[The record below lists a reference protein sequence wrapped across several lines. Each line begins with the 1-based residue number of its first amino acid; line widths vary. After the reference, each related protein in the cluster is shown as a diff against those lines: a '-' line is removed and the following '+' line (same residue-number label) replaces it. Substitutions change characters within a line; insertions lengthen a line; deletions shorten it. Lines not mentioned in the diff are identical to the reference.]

1 MCLMPRQVQSN
12 KREYCIYRPQCYT
25 VGRNKQLNLWGRRRQ
40 IMASSESNKMND
52 TWNGKREEIHAQ
64 TSKGYLA
71 GLIVVAL
78 LIIILALS
86 FFR

>member
-1 MCLMPRQVQSN
+1 
-12 KREYCIYRPQCYT
+12 
-25 VGRNKQLNLWGRRRQ
+25 
-40 IMASSESNKMND
+40 MASSKSNKMND